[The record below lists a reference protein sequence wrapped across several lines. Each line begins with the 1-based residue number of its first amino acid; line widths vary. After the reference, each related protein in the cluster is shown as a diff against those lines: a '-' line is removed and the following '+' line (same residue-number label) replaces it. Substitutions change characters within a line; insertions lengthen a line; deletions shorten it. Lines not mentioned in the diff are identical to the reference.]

1 MKHTNNTPPT
11 RLTHPARRP
20 RASRRASA
28 RPAILAALAI
38 TLVGAGLLVVV
49 GLKGA
54 GAPSQGMSAKDIPT
68 SPAATTPQPGS
79 SGVAPAAPSAADT
92 AKIDAIQNSVLELLR
107 RGEDKQA
114 EAVLR
119 AAIAEHLTEQRLYVQ
134 LGDLLASQKRWQE
147 AYATYEQ
154 ALASAPGDA
163 DLEFAAGTAATGAG
177 KLERAE
183 EHYQASMT
191 KRPTDFRGPLY
202 LAQVQ
207 IKQEKLDQAAAN
219 LLLAAKLKP
228 DAAIIWGSMA
238 EIAYRQNKLT
248 LAEQHAR
255 KARELEPRVTLWRL
269 IEARALKREGKPEEA
284 LQLLVGLDEAALRE
298 PGVDLLQAE
307 CYGMLNRPQDAAAVY
322 LAELKIDP
330 ANPGATMQAAIW
342 LEKAGD
348 LAKAKDL
355 AQRAQFMGVPEAKNM
370 VERLAK

>member
-1 MKHTNNTPPT
+1 MTHDAALRHPSHL
-11 RLTHPARRP
+11 RLG
-20 RASRRASA
+20 SA
-28 RPAILAALAI
+28 RPALLAALAI
-38 TLVGAGLLVVV
+38 TLVGAGFLVVV

-54 GAPSQGMSAKDIPT
+54 GAPTPPMVAKDAPARAAAVA
-68 SPAATTPQPGS
+68 SPQAQPG
-79 SGVAPAAPSAADT
+79 APAAASPSNPADAA
-92 AKIDAIQNSVLELLR
+92 KVDAIQNSVIELLR
-107 RGEDKQA
+107 RGEPKQA

-154 ALASAPGDA
+154 ALACGPGDA
-163 DLEFAAGTAATGAG
+163 DIEFAAGTAATGAG
-177 KLERAE
+177 KFERAE

-248 LAEQHAR
+248 LAQQHAK

-307 CYGMLNRPQDAAAVY
+307 CYGLLNRPQDAAAVY

-330 ANPGATMQAAIW
+330 ANPVATMQAAIW

-348 LAKAKDL
+348 VAKAKEL
-355 AQRAQFMGVPEAKNM
+355 AQRAQFMGVPEAKAM
-370 VERLAK
+370 LERLSK